1 MGAQERG
8 VELVLD
14 DEETSVSQE
23 PPPPAQA
30 PEAVPD
36 GPAHPANARERAPGA
51 IGPLLRLHAGLI
63 RMLEV
68 VLVAAFAALTLDT
81 LWGVFS
87 RYVLG
92 NQSRWTEEL
101 AVYLLVWISLLGAGL
116 AYGEKAHLGVDY
128 FVGKMDPAAQR
139 VAAIAIELL
148 VASFAGFALAYGGF
162 TLVSKTL
169 EARQVSPALGLQV
182 GYAYLAVPISGIFF
196 LTFCIENLVELFTG
210 QASPRKGAPVTDA

>member
-1 MGAQERG
+1 MDVQERRA
-8 VELVLD
+8 ELLL
-14 DEETSVSQE
+14 DEETSAPQE
-23 PPPPAQA
+23 PPSPARA
-30 PEAVPD
+30 PEAGRD
-36 GPAHPANARERAPGA
+36 GPAGASSAESRATA
-51 IGPLLRLHAGLI
+51 VVGPLHRLHAGLI

-68 VLVAAFAALTLDT
+68 VLVAAFAVLTLDT

-92 NQSRWTEEL
+92 NQTRWTEEL

-148 VASFAGFALAYGGF
+148 VASFAAFALIYGGW
-162 TLVSKTL
+162 TLVVKTL
-169 EARQVSPALGLQV
+169 ESKQMSPALDIEV
-182 GYAYLAVPISGIFF
+182 GYAYLAVPISGLFF
-196 LTFCIENLVELFTG
+196 LMFCIENLVELFTG
-210 QASPRKGAPVTDA
+210 RVSPRKGEPVTDV

>member
-1 MGAQERG
+1 MDVQERRVG
-8 VELVLD
+8 LLL
-14 DEETSVSQE
+14 DEETSAPQE
-23 PPPPAQA
+23 PPSPVQA
-30 PEAVPD
+30 PEVGRD
-36 GPAHPANARERAPGA
+36 GPTGAPSAARRAPA
-51 IGPLLRLHAGLI
+51 VVGPLHRLHAGLI
-63 RMLEV
+63 RTLEV
-68 VLVAAFAALTLDT
+68 VLVAAFAVLTLDT

-148 VASFAGFALAYGGF
+148 VAFFAAFALIYGGS
-162 TLVSKTL
+162 TLVVKTL
-169 EARQVSPALGLQV
+169 ESRQMSPALDIQV
-182 GYAYLAVPISGIFF
+182 GYAYLAVPISGVFF
-196 LTFCIENLVELFTG
+196 LMFCIENLVELFTG
-210 QASPRKGAPVTDA
+210 RVSPRRGEPVTDA